1 MFRQK
6 AQKLG
11 SFNTLITPT
20 SPVQAPIPVQAPGSL
35 SLLERRQLRQQQL
48 GLSVSQPQLQP
59 QSQPLG
65 LSVSQPQL
73 QPQPKDISKITPSSS
88 PLPNLGAIYSIDKT
102 KTLGDTSQFKEAY
115 KATKGDKNYVL
126 FVFKKLKGSESDS
139 KEIKTFEKL
148 VRENKCS
155 SHAICP
161 VQVGLFEGSIAIVT
175 EFIEGTTLSNLIS
188 FLQEK
193 TVPQEMTIP
202 LVGGY
207 KLGYLSGLQLFEK
220 IIKSLQFIH
229 DTWKFV
235 HLDLKP
241 DNIMISNDLSS
252 VYIIDLGSGC
262 FSTEI
267 VEENCTDRFAAEAFV
282 APESVFPPEPKYW
295 DYNKLSLPEK
305 RREQFENWKKADV
318 YSIGKVFDYL
328 LNVIEFNCETQK
340 TQLEHLIKMMTD
352 DNYTQRPDSSQV
364 LSELGN
370 LKTTQCAGGL
380 SQLARCFF

>member
-11 SFNTLITPT
+11 LFNTPITPT
-20 SPVQAPIPVQAPGSL
+20 SPEPAPSQLQVPGSL

-48 GLSVSQPQLQP
+48 GLPVSQPQP
-59 QSQPLG
+59 
-65 LSVSQPQL
+65 
-73 QPQPKDISKITPSSS
+73 QPQPKDISKITPSTS

-126 FVFKKLKGSESDS
+126 FVFKKLTGSESESES

-175 EFIEGTTLSNLIS
+175 EFIEGTTLSNL
-188 FLQEK
+188 
-193 TVPQEMTIP
+193 TVGE
-202 LVGGY
+202 Y

-241 DNIMISNDLSS
+241 DNIMISNDLGS

-267 VEENCTDRFAAEAFV
+267 TEENCIDRFAAEAFV
-282 APESVFPPEPKYW
+282 APESVFPPEPDYW

-305 RREQFENWKKADV
+305 RREQFENWKKADI

-340 TQLEHLIKMMTD
+340 TQLEYLIKKMTD